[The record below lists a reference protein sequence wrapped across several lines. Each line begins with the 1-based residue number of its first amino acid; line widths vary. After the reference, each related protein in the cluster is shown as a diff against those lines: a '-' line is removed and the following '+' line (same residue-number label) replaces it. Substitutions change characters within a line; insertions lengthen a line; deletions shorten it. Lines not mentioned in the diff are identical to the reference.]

1 RGDVIAADTE
11 AFHTKT
17 EGASYDTAVA
27 VAMESSNGNENE
39 DSEELPEL
47 EQIINPALSTRGMP
61 SDSSPPKKRRRTDP
75 PAALSKPFRSPFRTP
90 LKKPGNDS
98 QGTPALSSRSP
109 NDHTAT
115 PNVPPSATPS
125 AAPSKRRALTRVHHN
140 GSIPSPC
147 SSPAASPRVS
157 QLQKQHTALL
167 NQLSSLRASLETTS
181 QALEIEASTAD
192 ARLEALI
199 QKWKTASRDAAE
211 EVYTISKDRVDRA
224 GGVKALKKQEWEMR
238 QSREW
243 EGDERKSCTGDDAVT
258 EDKKQERGTRDT
270 HGRKEEADQVAEDDE
285 VRFTLYWALRQSDL
299 RGMG

>member
-1 RGDVIAADTE
+1 MTSLLQTRE
-11 AFHTKT
+11 AFHVKT
-17 EGASYDTAVA
+17 THNTALA
-27 VAMESSNGNENE
+27 VAMESSNENE

-47 EQIINPALSTRGMP
+47 EQIINPASSTRGMR

-90 LKKPGNDS
+90 LKKSGNCL
-98 QGTPALSSRSP
+98 QATPTLSSQSP
-109 NDHTAT
+109 SDHTAT
-115 PNVPPSATPS
+115 PNIPPSTTPS
-125 AAPSKRRALTRVHHN
+125 AAPSKRRSLTRVHHN

-147 SSPAASPRVS
+147 SSPAASPRLT

-211 EVYTISKDRVDRA
+211 EVYTISKDRVDGA
-224 GGVKALKKQEWEMR
+224 GGMKALKKQEREMR

-243 EGDERKSCTGDDAVT
+243 EGDERKICAGDDAVT
-258 EDKKQERGTRDT
+258 EDEKEQRRTWDT
-270 HGRKEEADQVAEDDE
+270 HGRKEEADQDAEDDE
-285 VRFTLYWALRQSDL
+285 VRSSLYSALRQSDL